1 MHNAIMGNLDGDL
14 EKVAFDVAGVKRILD
29 RSGANIVHSETGELY
44 LELDGDVYPVAKGPQ
59 RDVKPYVI
67 VLNSS
72 EAFNVADYC
81 MLFEVQPLRNN
92 LVMGKDIAGQFHL
105 CRLHD
110 APAKVQQ
117 QTQDMCLEEIEKR
130 LETGELAGEELDEIK
145 NMVKNLRNGH
155 FFEELTSEF
164 SSKIKEIAVELIDFR
179 KDIKKRIE
187 PGIVEIAAKDI
198 PEASNQLEGINTTLE
213 KSTMKIMDINEEQM
227 ELANRELERLLAWLD
242 DHGGGDSNES
252 WEKGIEMI
260 QEIVQLVPDLPEE
273 ARQVMQFVMPG
284 VETGRE
290 LLCNRADVLS
300 IQEALSEPMST
311 IDELMRD
318 LGEADQ
324 GIQRLSELNT
334 AIRGIVEAC
343 GQGTSAP
350 GGNGGSADLPEPF
363 VKILKEQTETL
374 RTIGKLSMSMM
385 EPLSFQDLVGQR
397 IQRIIKLVK
406 SMEMRIEDLI
416 ISFGIKM
423 QRHKE
428 DPSKSFED
436 LAREV
441 EDFKS
446 ELMGP
451 QSEGEGLD
459 QDSID
464 DLLASL

>member
-1 MHNAIMGNLDGDL
+1 
-14 EKVAFDVAGVKRILD
+14 
-29 RSGANIVHSETGELY
+29 
-44 LELDGDVYPVAKGPQ
+44 
-59 RDVKPYVI
+59 
-67 VLNSS
+67 
-72 EAFNVADYC
+72 
-81 MLFEVQPLRNN
+81 
-92 LVMGKDIAGQFHL
+92 
-105 CRLHD
+105 
-110 APAKVQQ
+110 
-117 QTQDMCLEEIEKR
+117 
-130 LETGELAGEELDEIK
+130 
-145 NMVKNLRNGH
+145 
-155 FFEELTSEF
+155 
-164 SSKIKEIAVELIDFR
+164 
-179 KDIKKRIE
+179 
-187 PGIVEIAAKDI
+187 
-198 PEASNQLEGINTTLE
+198 
-213 KSTMKIMDINEEQM
+213 
-227 ELANRELERLLAWLD
+227 
-242 DHGGGDSNES
+242 
-252 WEKGIEMI
+252 
-260 QEIVQLVPDLPEE
+260 
-273 ARQVMQFVMPG
+273 MQFVMPG

-318 LGEADQ
+318 LGEADH

-446 ELMGP
+446 ELKGP